1 MCGGMGVGRELL
13 LGIGNPDVLWVPD
26 LNITTHMQTNLVATV
41 TNTDTKK
48 SIGFLV
54 AFVFV

>member
-1 MCGGMGVGRELL
+1 
-13 LGIGNPDVLWVPD
+13 
-26 LNITTHMQTNLVATV
+26 MQTNLVATV